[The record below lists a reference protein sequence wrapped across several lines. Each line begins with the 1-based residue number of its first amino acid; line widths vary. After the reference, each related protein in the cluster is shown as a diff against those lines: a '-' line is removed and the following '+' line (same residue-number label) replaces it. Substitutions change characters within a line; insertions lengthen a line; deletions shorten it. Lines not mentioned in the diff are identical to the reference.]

1 MDLLKNMTLAHWLLV
16 LVAVVGLVMLS
27 LVVGVTTIEGRQARQ
42 VAGMGPYATPTQAAR
57 SRVAVV
63 YFSRSGNT
71 ALAARHVAM
80 RLDASLYALEVP
92 QYALGVSGLAHSA
105 LDAKAR
111 RDDPAKLPDINPL
124 TVDLKPFDTVWLGS
138 PVWFYSPA
146 PPIWAF
152 VENNRFDGQHV
163 VLFNTFNSNFGEDQ
177 IAAFKAKVLAR
188 GARSFEHRHVLR
200 GRMTQQLSPEDML
213 KAIDLEWFDA
223 KARVRDK
230 AP

>member
-1 MDLLKNMTLAHWLLV
+1 M
-16 LVAVVGLVMLS
+16 
-27 LVVGVTTIEGRQARQ
+27 
-42 VAGMGPYATPTQAAR
+42 

-223 KARVRDK
+223 KARVSDK